1 MSALLLLPVLLACA
15 APNTTTTGSHADRV
29 FVFALKGD
37 GVDERLLRLAERAI
51 IQAADDADLDPV
63 SSQDLTAMLDI
74 EASRQANGCEGDTA
88 CLAEIAGGLGARRI
102 VTGTLT
108 RLEGGAIDVA
118 LTLFDNGGTSVAA
131 RADATA
137 RRDGDLKAAA
147 LLAGHR
153 LFGLAD
159 DADDTDDDAT
169 SLRPALL
176 GVGGVT
182 TAVGLVGLVGLWP
195 LFAAL
200 AHEDAATTA
209 ADDFA
214 RSGDASDF
222 KALGEAHGDFTR
234 EAAAWNSWGVGAVA
248 VGGVVA
254 TAGLVVLAV
263 GAATE

>member
-1 MSALLLLPVLLACA
+1 MSAMLLLPVLLACA
-15 APNTTTTGSHADRV
+15 APDSTTAGDHADRV

-37 GVDERLLRLAERAI
+37 GVDERLLRLAERAV

-74 EASRQANGCEGDTA
+74 EASRQANGCEGNTA
-88 CLAEIAGGLGARRI
+88 CLAEIAGGLGAKRI

-108 RLEGGAIDVA
+108 RLDNGAIDVA

-137 RRDGDLKAAA
+137 RSDGDLKAAT

-159 DADDTDDDAT
+159 DASDDAGG
-169 SLRPALL
+169 SLRPVLL

-182 TAVGLVGLVGLWP
+182 TAVGLAGVVGLWP
-195 LFAAL
+195 FFAAL
-200 AHEDAATTA
+200 AHEAEASGA

-214 RSGDASDF
+214 RTGDVEDF
-222 KALGEAHGDFTR
+222 NALGQAHADYTR
-234 EAAAWNSWGVGAVA
+234 EAAAWNSWGIGAVA
-248 VGGVVA
+248 AGGVVVTAGVVMLVVGA
-254 TAGLVVLAV
+254 TA
-263 GAATE
+263 E